1 MTTATEVQITPSAGE
16 RIRILRQEHRWT
28 LELAA
33 GKAGVPVEVWAAG
46 EAGGIIGQDHYVAIL
61 ALLGL
66 TEQTVAFI
74 ERAAQKVRR

>member
-1 MTTATEVQITPSAGE
+1 MTTATAVQITPSAGE
-16 RIRILRQEHRWT
+16 RIRILRQEHR
-28 LELAA
+28 
-33 GKAGVPVEVWAAG
+33 KAGVPVEVWAAG

>member
-1 MTTATEVQITPSAGE
+1 MTTATAVQITPSAGE
-16 RIRILRQEHRWT
+16 RVRMLRQGHRWS

-33 GKAGVPVEVWAAG
+33 GKANVPVEAWATC
-46 EAGGIIGQDHYVAIL
+46 ETGGTIERDHYAAIL

-74 ERAAQKVRR
+74 ERAVQRTRR